1 MAYTGSMADELTLR
15 GVGAVPAGGGR
26 SAAAP
31 GNSRK
36 FLENV
41 GNSQGASAGKDG
53 VDLSPDA
60 KKKIAELAQ
69 VDQAVRAHEAAHMAA
84 GGGLVRGGAAYS
96 YQRGPD
102 GKNYAVG
109 GEVSIDTSPVAD
121 NPAATLQKAQQI
133 KAAALAPADP
143 SPQDRKVAAM
153 ASAMALKAAADLA
166 KKAQGDDRVGGRL
179 NVET

>member
-1 MAYTGSMADELTLR
+1 MAYTGSMADELTLT
-15 GVGAVPAGGGR
+15 GVGAVSAGGGR
-26 SAAAP
+26 SAAMP
-31 GNSRK
+31 GNPRK
-36 FLENV
+36 LPGSVEKRQRTSP
-41 GNSQGASAGKDG
+41 GEDG
-53 VDLSPDA
+53 MDLSPDA

-109 GEVSIDTSPVAD
+109 GEVGIDTSPVAD

-179 NVET
+179 NVEA